1 MAARD
6 LRVCL
11 RGDGSTLGALCA
23 CTDDRLT
30 PVENLQCPALRRA
43 GRNSQV
49 YLDLNRRFDG
59 IEFCASR
66 FERVLSSA

>member
-1 MAARD
+1 MAASD

-11 RGDGSTLGALCA
+11 RGDGSILSALCA

-30 PVENLQCPALRRA
+30 PVENLQCPVFRRA
-43 GRNSQV
+43 GRDSQV
-49 YLDLNRRFDG
+49 YLDLNRRFDS

-66 FERVLSSA
+66 FEWVLSSG